1 MAEVCKPWPSS
12 VFVLK
17 IKAREFIV
25 SEEGWEDG
33 KEAVF
38 QGALGHPMPPIN
50 TLAENCSVLLKCTS
64 VRNPNSAS
72 ATFKQHCI

>member
-1 MAEVCKPWPSS
+1 MAEVCKLWPSS
-12 VFVLK
+12 FFVLK
-17 IKAREFIV
+17 VKAREFIV

-50 TLAENCSVLLKCTS
+50 TLAENCSVLKCTS
-64 VRNPNSAS
+64 VQDPNKAS
-72 ATFKQHCI
+72 KTFK